1 MSETDPSERT
11 CYVSGL
17 HEKVT
22 KSLLE
27 ELFIQMGPLETVV
40 LRSVGQ
46 ANEGRAAHRYALIV
60 FKDEESVLFATE
72 CMDGIRMF
80 GQELSVRPKQGT
92 EQERKYKEKAQQHR
106 FVRTIPAVEEPWN
119 RSHHRRDERSLR
131 SAVQRDASRRIN
143 TSYSPS
149 QRNNDYYAAPYQ
161 RLAEKHRMAMNFDQ
175 NEWMSGKAQQP
186 FMQNEWN
193 AYSPILRNCIETRD
207 YTPQGRARAPRGH
220 EQGIMLGFHTFNS
233 APDLIRHWDGR

>member
-17 HEKVT
+17 HERVS

-27 ELFIQMGPLETVV
+27 ELFIQVSFCFYMKRVNDILKMGPLETVV

-60 FKDEESVLFATE
+60 FKDVESVLFATE

-80 GQELSVRPKQGT
+80 GKELSVRPKQGT
-92 EQERKYKEKAQQHR
+92 EQEKKYKEKTQLHR
-106 FVRTIPAVEEPWN
+106 FVRMIPNAEEPWN
-119 RSHHRRDERSLR
+119 RGHHRRDEP
-131 SAVQRDASRRIN
+131 
-143 TSYSPS
+143 T
-149 QRNNDYYAAPYQ
+149 PYQ
-161 RLAEKHRMAMNFDQ
+161 RVTEKHRMVMNFDQ
-175 NEWMSGKAQQP
+175 NE
-186 FMQNEWN
+186 
-193 AYSPILRNCIETRD
+193 
-207 YTPQGRARAPRGH
+207 
-220 EQGIMLGFHTFNS
+220 S